1 MKDLVE
7 YIAKTLVEHPDDV
20 KVREVRTERTVMIE
34 LTVNPDEKGQVIG
47 RDGKIARAIR
57 ALVSM
62 SAQREGK
69 RGILEIL

>member
-7 YIAKTLVEHPDDV
+7 YIAKTLVDHPDEV

-34 LTVNPDEKGQVIG
+34 LTVNPDEKGKVIG

-57 ALVSM
+57 AMVSM
-62 SAQREGK
+62 SALREGK

>member
-7 YIAKTLVEHPDDV
+7 YIAKSLVAHPEDV

-34 LTVNPDEKGQVIG
+34 LTVNPEEKGKVIG

-57 ALVSM
+57 SLVSM
-62 SAQREGK
+62 AAQREGK

>member
-7 YIAKTLVEHPDDV
+7 YIAKSLVAHPEDV

-34 LTVNPDEKGQVIG
+34 LTVNPEEKGKVIG

-57 ALVSM
+57 SLVSM
-62 SAQREGK
+62 AAQREGR

>member
-7 YIAKTLVEHPDDV
+7 YIAKTLVTHPEEV

-34 LTVNPDEKGQVIG
+34 LTVHPEEKGKVIG

-57 ALVSM
+57 SLVSI
-62 SAQREGK
+62 AAAREGK
-69 RGILEIL
+69 RGVLEIM

>member
-1 MKDLVE
+1 MKELVE
-7 YIAKTLVEHPDDV
+7 YIAKTLVDHPDEV
-20 KVREVRTERTVMIE
+20 NVREVRTERTVMIE

-57 ALVSM
+57 AMVSM
-62 SAQREGK
+62 SALREGK

>member
-7 YIAKTLVEHPDDV
+7 SIAKTLVNHPEDV

-34 LTVNPDEKGQVIG
+34 LTVNPEEKGKVIG

-57 ALVSM
+57 SLVSIA
-62 SAQREGK
+62 AQREGK
-69 RGILEIL
+69 RGILEIM

>member
-7 YIAKTLVEHPDDV
+7 YIAKSLVTHPEDV

-34 LTVNPDEKGQVIG
+34 LTVNPDEKGKVIG

-62 SAQREGK
+62 AAQREGK
-69 RGILEIL
+69 RGVLEIL

>member
-7 YIAKTLVEHPDDV
+7 YIAKTLVEHPEDV
-20 KVREVRTERTVMIE
+20 KVREVRTDRTVMIE
-34 LTVNPDEKGQVIG
+34 LTVNPDEKGKVIG

>member
-20 KVREVRTERTVMIE
+20 KVREVRTDRTVMIE
-34 LTVNPDEKGQVIG
+34 LTVNPDEKGKVIG

>member
-7 YIAKTLVEHPDDV
+7 YIAKSLVAHPEDV

-34 LTVNPDEKGQVIG
+34 LTVNPEEKGKVIG

-57 ALVSM
+57 SLVSM
-62 SAQREGK
+62 AAQREGK
-69 RGILEIL
+69 RGILEIM

>member
-7 YIAKTLVEHPDDV
+7 SIAKTLVNHPEDV

-34 LTVNPDEKGQVIG
+34 LTVNPEEKGKVIG

-57 ALVSM
+57 TLVSIA
-62 SAQREGK
+62 AQREGK
-69 RGILEIL
+69 RGILEIM

>member
-20 KVREVRTERTVMIE
+20 KVREVRTDRTVMIE
-34 LTVNPDEKGQVIG
+34 LIVNPDEKGKVIG

>member
-1 MKDLVE
+1 MKELIE
-7 YIAKTLVEHPDDV
+7 YIAKSLVAHPEDV

-34 LTVNPDEKGQVIG
+34 LTVNPEEKGKVIG

-57 ALVSM
+57 SLVSM
-62 SAQREGK
+62 AAQREGR

>member
-7 YIAKTLVEHPDDV
+7 YIAKSLVTHPEDV

-34 LTVNPDEKGQVIG
+34 LTVNPEEKGKVIG

-62 SAQREGK
+62 SAQREGR

>member
-7 YIAKTLVEHPDDV
+7 YIAKTLVEHPEDV

-34 LTVNPDEKGQVIG
+34 LTVNPDEKGKVIG

>member
-7 YIAKTLVEHPDDV
+7 YIAKTLVEHPDDA

-34 LTVNPDEKGQVIG
+34 LTVNPDEKGKVIG

>member
-7 YIAKTLVEHPDDV
+7 SIAKTLVNHPEDV

-34 LTVNPDEKGQVIG
+34 LTVNPEEKGKVIG

-57 ALVSM
+57 SLVSM
-62 SAQREGK
+62 AAQREGK
-69 RGILEIL
+69 RGILEIM

>member
-7 YIAKTLVEHPDDV
+7 YIAKSLVTHPEDV
-20 KVREVRTERTVMIE
+20 KVREVRTERMVMIE
-34 LTVNPDEKGQVIG
+34 LTVNPEEKGKVIG

-57 ALVSM
+57 TLVSM
-62 SAQREGK
+62 AAQREGR

>member
-34 LTVNPDEKGQVIG
+34 LTVNPDEKGKVIG

>member
-34 LTVNPDEKGQVIG
+34 LTLNPDEKGKVIG

>member
-1 MKDLVE
+1 MKELVTF
-7 YIAKTLVEHPDDV
+7 IAQTLVEHPDDV

-34 LTVNPDEKGQVIG
+34 LTVNPEEKGKVIG

-62 SAQREGK
+62 SATREGK

>member
-7 YIAKTLVEHPDDV
+7 YIAKTLVDHPDEV

-34 LTVNPDEKGQVIG
+34 LTVNPDEKGKVIG

>member
-7 YIAKTLVEHPDDV
+7 YIAKTLVEYPDDV
-20 KVREVRTERTVMIE
+20 EVREVRTERTVMIE
-34 LTVNPDEKGQVIG
+34 LTVNPEEKGKVIG

-69 RGILEIL
+69 RGILEIM

>member
-1 MKDLVE
+1 MKELVE
-7 YIAKTLVEHPDDV
+7 YIAKTLVDHPDEV

-34 LTVNPDEKGQVIG
+34 LTVNPDEKGKVIG

-57 ALVSM
+57 AMVSM
-62 SAQREGK
+62 SALREGK

>member
-7 YIAKTLVEHPDDV
+7 YIAKTLVDHPDEV

-34 LTVNPDEKGQVIG
+34 LTVHPEEKGKVIG

-57 ALVSM
+57 NLVSVA
-62 SAQREGK
+62 AQREGK

>member
-34 LTVNPDEKGQVIG
+34 LIVNPDEKGKVIG